1 MFSAEEAIKTLIQK
15 TLPDNLAVDL
25 FVQVTPDHGED
36 FARVEADLPD
46 GKEFFLIA
54 RGNFETE
61 EDAYRH
67 LLGKL
72 KDVNEPIE
80 GDA

>member
-15 TLPDNLAVDL
+15 T
-25 FVQVTPDHGED
+25 
-36 FARVEADLPD
+36 LPD

-61 EDAYRH
+61 EDA
-67 LLGKL
+67 
-72 KDVNEPIE
+72 
-80 GDA
+80 